1 MRRNHVGGKLL
12 PLRDAIHKL
21 VSDGDTIALGG
32 WVIARC
38 VVAAVHELVRQRRR
52 GLTVCQGLSGLDT
65 DVLAGAGCV
74 KRLVTAGGSLDAFG
88 RLNRV
93 NDLSAA
99 GKLEVEENSALGMA
113 SRFLAGSLGVPFMP
127 TRGLSGS
134 SILEGLRANSSAAV
148 EKSPFTGEQVVL
160 LRALTVK
167 TAIIHVQRAD
177 EEGNAQI
184 LGPLWDTLPIAG
196 AAERVLL
203 TAEEIVPTS
212 EIRKSPEKT
221 LIPGFRVASVSLVPF
236 GSYPTSCY
244 QWYDYDAEHLRMY
257 AAASMSADGF
267 DGYLRDNVFSHDD
280 FGGFLDARCPPAR
293 REQLRAKAGR
303 GY

>member
-1 MRRNHVGGKLL
+1 MGGKLL
-12 PLRDAIHKL
+12 PLRDAVRNL
-21 VSDGDTIALGG
+21 VGDGDTVALGG

-38 VVAAVHELVRQRRR
+38 VVAAVHELIRQRRK
-52 GLTVCQGLSGLDT
+52 GLTVCQGLSGFDT
-65 DVLAGAGCV
+65 DLLAGAGCV

-88 RLNRV
+88 RLNRI

-127 TRGLSGS
+127 TRGLLGS
-134 SILEGLRANSSAAV
+134 SILDGLQAGSSAAV

-177 EEGNAQI
+177 EKGNAQI
-184 LGPLWDTLPIAG
+184 LGPLWDTLQIVG
-196 AAERVLL
+196 SAERVLL
-203 TAEEIVPTS
+203 TAEEIVPSS
-212 EIRKSPEKT
+212 EIRKAPEKT

-244 QWYDYDAEHLRMY
+244 DWYDYDAEHLRMY
-257 AAASMSADGF
+257 SAAASTADGF
-267 DGYLRDNVFSHDD
+267 EGYLRDNVTGQDSFE
-280 FGGFLDARCPPAR
+280 GFLKARCPPAR
-293 REQLRAKAGR
+293 RERLRAKAGR

>member
-1 MRRNHVGGKLL
+1 MGGKLL
-12 PLRDAIHKL
+12 PLRDAISNL
-21 VSDGDTIALGG
+21 IADGDTIALGG

-38 VVAAVHELVRQRRR
+38 VVGAVHELIRQRRK
-52 GLTVCQGLSGLDT
+52 GLTVCQGLSGFDT
-65 DVLAGAGCV
+65 DLLAGAGCV

-88 RLNRV
+88 RLNRI
-93 NDLSAA
+93 NELSAA
-99 GKLEVEENSALGMA
+99 GELEVEENSALGMA
-113 SRFLAGSLGVPFMP
+113 SRFLAGSLGIPFMP
-127 TRGLSGS
+127 TRGLLGS
-134 SILEGLRANSSAAV
+134 SILESLEADSSAAV
-148 EKSPFTGEQVVL
+148 ENSPFTGERVVF

-177 EEGNAQI
+177 EEGNAQV

-203 TAEEIVPTS
+203 TAEEIVPAS
-212 EIRKSPEKT
+212 EIKKSPEKT

-244 QWYDYDAEHLRMY
+244 QWYDYDAEHLRKY
-257 AAASMSADGF
+257 SAASASAGGF
-267 DGYLRDNVFSHDD
+267 DGYLKDNVLRHDGFD
-280 FGGFLDARCPPAR
+280 GFLDEACPPAR